1 MNGNKETNTNVRNN
15 TKTNIKTNIKNIIE
29 NNTEN
34 RTELLKK
41 YLKRL
46 GEGESLESVRSDF
59 VEKFS
64 EVDASEI
71 MKAEQELLSEGTPL
85 TEVQKLCD
93 IHAALFH
100 GATIE
105 EKIANA
111 EKAVYNRS

>member
-15 TKTNIKTNIKNIIE
+15 TKTNIKNIIE

-41 YLKRL
+41 YLERL

-85 TEVQKLCD
+85 TEVQKL
-93 IHAALFH
+93 
-100 GATIE
+100 
-105 EKIANA
+105 
-111 EKAVYNRS
+111 